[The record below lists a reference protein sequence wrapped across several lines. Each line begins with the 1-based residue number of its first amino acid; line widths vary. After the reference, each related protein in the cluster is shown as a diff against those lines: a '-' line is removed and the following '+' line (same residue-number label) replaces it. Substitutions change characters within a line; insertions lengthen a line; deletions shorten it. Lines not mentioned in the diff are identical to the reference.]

1 MTLLARGVH
10 RCPVLSREGHPV
22 FVSVDHN
29 HCEVQRMVLM
39 PGENPYDISAALWE
53 HLDTV
58 DPEHSRRGGL
68 RLENGGLAHVPLI
81 AAMGMALHMVANMPF
96 FLFD

>member
-1 MTLLARGVH
+1 M
-10 RCPVLSREGHPV
+10 LSPEGHPV

-29 HCEVQRMVLM
+29 HCEVQRMVLL

-53 HLDTV
+53 HLDEV
-58 DPEHSRRGGL
+58 DPEYSRRNGL
-68 RLENGGLAHVPLI
+68 RMEGGGLAHVPLI
-81 AAMGMALHMVANMPF
+81 TSMGMALYKIANMPF